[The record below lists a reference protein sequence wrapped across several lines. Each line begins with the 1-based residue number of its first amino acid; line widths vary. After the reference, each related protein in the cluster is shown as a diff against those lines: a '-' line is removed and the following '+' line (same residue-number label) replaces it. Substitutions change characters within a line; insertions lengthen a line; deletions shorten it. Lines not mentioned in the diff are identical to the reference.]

1 MDIINI
7 KYVVNALVFAFLG
20 LGILLV
26 SFFVFDKL
34 TPGHLWKEIVEKQN
48 VAMAVTVGSVILAM
62 ALIIGFAIHG

>member
-48 VAMAVTVGSVILAM
+48 VAMAVTVGSDILAM

>member
-62 ALIIGFAIHG
+62 ALIIGFAIH

>member
-7 KYVVNALVFAFLG
+7 KYIVNALVFAFLG